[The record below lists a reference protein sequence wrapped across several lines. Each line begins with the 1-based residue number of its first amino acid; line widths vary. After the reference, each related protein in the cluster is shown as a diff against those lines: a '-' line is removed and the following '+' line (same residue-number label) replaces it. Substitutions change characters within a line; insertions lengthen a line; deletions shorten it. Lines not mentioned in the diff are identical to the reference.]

1 MKGNCS
7 GLHVQY
13 ECKARAIAPTPKLP
27 NASCLM
33 SVQSLSPTPS
43 FPCKPPPLRHSRV
56 EPSPPL
62 RHSRAGGNLCLGLKA
77 ALDSRLR
84 GNDGN
89 RRQALRGND
98 GNRRQALRGNNGN
111 RRQALRGND
120 GNRRQAL
127 RGNDGNR
134 RQARRKNDRVKALLP
149 VQRVNTVLTARIKP
163 IFLYFLRL
171 LRSFCA
177 LCVLPPYPPP
187 HSLPRSLCQP
197 RFVACELL
205 LHLGGCCAAQ
215 GVAGVE

>member
-1 MKGNCS
+1 MQKVQKVQKVRKSRKKTPSQFPSMKGNCS

-33 SVQSLSPTPS
+33 SVQNLSPTPS

-89 RRQALRGND
+89 KRQFS
-98 GNRRQALRGNNGN
+98 
-111 RRQALRGND
+111 
-120 GNRRQAL
+120 
-127 RGNDGNR
+127 
-134 RQARRKNDRVKALLP
+134 RVGDLSPTRML
-149 VQRVNTVLTARIKP
+149 
-163 IFLYFLRL
+163 
-171 LRSFCA
+171 
-177 LCVLPPYPPP
+177 
-187 HSLPRSLCQP
+187 
-197 RFVACELL
+197 E
-205 LHLGGCCAAQ
+205 AAQ
-215 GVAGVE
+215 QVTPLYPSPCKQRQHKPRINHHQ

>member
-1 MKGNCS
+1 MQKVRKSRKKAPSQFPSMKGNCS

-43 FPCKPPPLRHSRV
+43 FPCKPPLLRHSRV

-89 RRQALRGND
+89 KRQFS
-98 GNRRQALRGNNGN
+98 
-111 RRQALRGND
+111 
-120 GNRRQAL
+120 
-127 RGNDGNR
+127 
-134 RQARRKNDRVKALLP
+134 RVGDLSPTRML
-149 VQRVNTVLTARIKP
+149 
-163 IFLYFLRL
+163 
-171 LRSFCA
+171 
-177 LCVLPPYPPP
+177 
-187 HSLPRSLCQP
+187 
-197 RFVACELL
+197 E
-205 LHLGGCCAAQ
+205 AAQ
-215 GVAGVE
+215 QVTPLYPSPCKQRQHKPRINHHQ

>member
-1 MKGNCS
+1 MRKSRKKAPSQFPSMKGNCS

-33 SVQSLSPTPS
+33 SVQNLSPTPS

-89 RRQALRGND
+89 KRQFSRVGDLFTHADAGRWVTSHPPLHPSPCKQ
-98 GNRRQALRGNNGN
+98 RQ
-111 RRQALRGND
+111 
-120 GNRRQAL
+120 
-127 RGNDGNR
+127 
-134 RQARRKNDRVKALLP
+134 RKPSQNQP
-149 VQRVNTVLTARIKP
+149 KP
-163 IFLYFLRL
+163 TT
-171 LRSFCA
+171 SSHA
-177 LCVLPPYPPP
+177 
-187 HSLPRSLCQP
+187 
-197 RFVACELL
+197 
-205 LHLGGCCAAQ
+205 GCRA
-215 GVAGVE
+215 